1 MFAIEN
7 EEHITF
13 IVQLQEITKE
23 YHYVM
28 VCVEKFV
35 RNLLFVGLFVYL
47 DILYNCLKKVF
58 FKISILLLLPE
69 SVS

>member
-28 VCVEKFV
+28 VYGGKFV

-47 DILYNCLKKVF
+47 DILYHCLKKVF